1 MRKTSKIMSKFSSLE
16 IRKNDRIN
24 LKKEERDHKYKGKI
38 NGIEK
43 YVIIEI
49 NRLKNYSLK

>member
-1 MRKTSKIMSKFSSLE
+1 MRKILKIMSKFFSLE

-24 LKKEERDHKYKGKI
+24 LKKEERDYKYKGKI

-49 NRLKNYSLK
+49 NRLKNYFLK